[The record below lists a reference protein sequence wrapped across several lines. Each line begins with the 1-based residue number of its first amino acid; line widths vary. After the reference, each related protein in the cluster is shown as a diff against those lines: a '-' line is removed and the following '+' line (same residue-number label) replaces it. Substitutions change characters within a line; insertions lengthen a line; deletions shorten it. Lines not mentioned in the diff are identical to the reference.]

1 MKRMWSPWRSQYIA
15 SFKDP
20 PRKKKSTQSF
30 LTAARKSR
38 DDDKH
43 LIVWRGKTC
52 FVIMNRYPYNSGH
65 LMVVPNRQ
73 TAALQ
78 DLRADELSEIMQTVQ
93 RSIRALDAVMSPQ
106 GYNFGAN
113 LGRVSGAGVD
123 NHIHFHIVP
132 RWNGD
137 TNFMPVLSD
146 TKVISED
153 MSKTL
158 KKLQKFFYS
167 EEK

>member
-1 MKRMWSPWRSQYIA
+1 MDRMWSPWRSQYIA
-15 SFKDP
+15 SFKKP
-20 PRKKKSTQSF
+20 RRKKNRESLF
-30 LTAARKSR
+30 TAARKGR
-38 DDDKH
+38 NDDKS
-43 LIVWRGKTC
+43 LLVWRGKTC

-73 TAALQ
+73 TGSIQ
-78 DLRADELSEIMQTVQ
+78 DLSAEELTEIMQTVQ
-93 RSIRALDAVMSPQ
+93 RSIRALDAIMGPQ

-123 NHIHFHIVP
+123 NHVHFHIVP

-137 TNFMPVLSD
+137 TNFMPVLAD

-153 MSKTL
+153 MHETL
-158 KKLQKFFYS
+158 KKLQKFFIA
-167 EEK
+167 EEV

>member
-15 SFKDP
+15 SFKK
-20 PRKKKSTQSF
+20 PRGKKSSESF
-30 LTAARKSR
+30 FTVARKAK
-38 DDDKH
+38 DDTKN
-43 LIVWRGKTC
+43 LIVWRGKSC

-73 TAALQ
+73 ISSIQ
-78 DLRADELSEIMQTVQ
+78 DLTAEEMTEIMQTVQ
-93 RSIRALDAVMSPQ
+93 RSIRALDAVMGPE

-113 LGRVSGAGVD
+113 LGRVGGAGVD
-123 NHIHFHIVP
+123 SHIHFHIVP

-137 TNFMPVLSD
+137 TNFMPVLAD

-153 MSKTL
+153 MTDTL
-158 KKLQKFFYS
+158 KKLQKAFLKV
-167 EEK
+167 EH

>member
-1 MKRMWSPWRSQYIA
+1 MNRMWSPWRSQYIA
-15 SFKDP
+15 SFKEP
-20 PRKKKSTQSF
+20 PRKKNADSLF
-30 LTAARKSR
+30 TAARKSR

-73 TAALQ
+73 TGTIQ
-78 DLRADELSEIMQTVQ
+78 DLTADELNEIMQAVQ
-93 RSIRALDAVMSPQ
+93 RSIRALDAVMGPQ

-113 LGRVSGAGVD
+113 LGKVSGAGIDTHV
-123 NHIHFHIVP
+123 HFHIVP

-137 TNFMPVLSD
+137 TNFMPVLAD

-153 MSKTL
+153 MRKTL
-158 KKLQKFFYS
+158 KKLQKFFNS
-167 EEK
+167 EVI